1 MKHPDLLQYETTH
14 HVHFYGSKVT
24 CTRAGWRCFNEEQ
37 TGYIRAPTL
46 DQLVHLAPHC
56 IKHKKQ
62 PKQPKQPYE
71 YKPTKHP
78 SRRNKVLARYEKE
91 NNVHISG
98 FNVTFRKDHWT
109 CLNENKT
116 ASRSFESLE
125 SLLATCPYVINQES
139 Q

>member
-1 MKHPDLLQYETTH
+1 LRIEP
-14 HVHFYGSKVT
+14 
-24 CTRAGWRCFNEEQ
+24 R
-37 TGYIRAPTL
+37 
-46 DQLVHLAPHC
+46 
-56 IKHKKQ
+56 
-62 PKQPKQPYE
+62 YE
-71 YKPTKHP
+71 YKPAKPHP

-116 ASRSFESLE
+116 ASRSFETLE
-125 SLLATCPYVINQES
+125 DLISTCPYVINQEP